1 LSKGY
6 TISTRRD
13 VIVEKPALVILA
25 AGIGRR
31 YGGLKQIDPVGE
43 HGELIIDYSIY
54 DAIKAGFRKVIFIIT
69 REIEG
74 DFMAIIGN
82 RIAKHVETAYA
93 YQELD
98 DLPMGYTLPTGRV
111 KPWGTVQ
118 ALLSARPVVDGPFA
132 VINADDF
139 YGASAYRSIYDWLT
153 VAPGTE
159 KGKMQFAMVGYRIE
173 NTVSAYGKVT
183 RGLCEADENGFLKS
197 IVERASIE
205 KTLTGARYFDDD
217 RTWHDIPAG
226 TLVSMN
232 FWGLCQDFFQ
242 AAEDDFP
249 AFLDENLA
257 ANPLQCEYLL
267 PTEIGRQ
274 LQSGRSDVKVLESVD
289 RWYGLTYKEDR
300 PGVVA
305 ALENMHQRG
314 AYPKPL
320 WK

>member
-1 LSKGY
+1 MGIMGK
-6 TISTRRD
+6 STA
-13 VIVEKPALVILA
+13 EKPVLVILA
-25 AGIGRR
+25 AGIGSR

-69 REIEG
+69 REIEN
-74 DFMAIIGN
+74 DFMEVIGN
-82 RIAKHVETAYA
+82 RIAKRVETACA

-98 DLPMGYTLPTGRV
+98 GLPAGYVLPANRV
-111 KPWGTVQ
+111 KPWGTAQ
-118 ALLSARPVVDGPFA
+118 ALLAARSAVDAPFA

-153 VAPGTE
+153 VFAGTE

-173 NTVSAYGKVT
+173 NTVSDYGKVT
-183 RGLCEADENGFLKS
+183 RGICEADGNGFLKS
-197 IVERASIE
+197 IIERASVE
-205 KTLTGARYFDDD
+205 KTPTGARYSDDGG
-217 RTWHDIPAG
+217 TWHDIPAG

-232 FWGLCQDFFQ
+232 FWGLCQDFFK

-249 AFLDENLA
+249 AFLDENLP
-257 ANPLQCEYLL
+257 ANPLKCEYLL

-274 LQSGRSDVKVLESVD
+274 LQSGRSDVKVLESAD
-289 RWYGLTYKEDR
+289 MWYGLTYREDR
-300 PGVVA
+300 PGVVDA
-305 ALENMHQRG
+305 VESMHRSG
-314 AYPKPL
+314 VYPKPL